1 MYVAITMQ
9 VELSSTNYT
18 TNNSAVLL
26 DEIGENSN
34 PLVCR
39 IDLSP
44 CCRAS
49 RKGDWFYPNGTRV
62 LYIYSENF
70 GYLFHRSR
78 DDEMRVFLW
87 RLPGTLSPM
96 GSYCCQVLI
105 PTVAQNESFCV
116 FLSKSYMLTLN
127 R

>member
-1 MYVAITMQ
+1 MQ

-49 RKGDWFYPNGTRV
+49 PAKGNWFYPNGTRV
-62 LYIYSENF
+62 LSGSD

-78 DDEMRVFLW
+78 DDEMRVYL
-87 RLPGTLSPM
+87 RRRPGTLSPM

-116 FLSKSYMLTLN
+116 FLSKSFMLTLD